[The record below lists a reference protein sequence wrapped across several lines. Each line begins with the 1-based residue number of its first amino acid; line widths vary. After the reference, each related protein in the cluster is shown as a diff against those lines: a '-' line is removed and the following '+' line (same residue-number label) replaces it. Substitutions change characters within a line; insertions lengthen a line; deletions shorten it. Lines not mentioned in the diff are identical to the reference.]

1 MQCFYK
7 STHPLDGEEEILRPS
22 VLLQQSGDLSSNSVK
37 ALADLS
43 LQPVLTRSPLG
54 SNGNNYQ
61 SQCQQYFSSS
71 ESWGKDSYQD
81 SQGLDSLLGFHQN
94 SSTFIYF
101 NNLSDLFEQ
110 NGYENTTLSIYGES
124 SLLSLETHQGL

>member
-54 SNGNNYQ
+54 SNGNKHGVLQ
-61 SQCQQYFSSS
+61 SMRLQIVLH
-71 ESWGKDSYQD
+71 D
-81 SQGLDSLLGFHQN
+81 
-94 SSTFIYF
+94 
-101 NNLSDLFEQ
+101 
-110 NGYENTTLSIYGES
+110 
-124 SLLSLETHQGL
+124 